1 MSSAED
7 HDLHDFLNVEAVFAL
22 HGQRADI
29 KNTLISLLRSNAPI
43 DPVVR
48 EELAQALES
57 EDEGRIRLKI
67 EGTGSGKKN
76 NAGALIQKRQEW
88 LIIGGLVQELILSGV
103 SRTKAVLQV
112 ENVQLSSGRWIGM
125 GQSQAQEALNYFR
138 KFQAFKAKHSD
149 MAEGFL
155 RIGAPV
161 EQLMESLFIRSDI
174 DDAGETSRPFATPSW
189 DTGSST
195 IEQSSSE

>member
-7 HDLHDFLNVEAVFAL
+7 EDLHDFLNVEAVFAL

-29 KNTLISLLRSNAPI
+29 KGTLISLLRSNAPI

-48 EELAQALES
+48 EELAQALET

-67 EGTGSGKKN
+67 EGTGSGNKN
-76 NAGALIQKRQEW
+76 NVGALIQKRREW
-88 LIIGGLVQELILSGV
+88 LIVGGLIQELIESGIP
-103 SRTKAVLQV
+103 RIKAVLQV

-125 GQSQAQEALNYFR
+125 SQSQAQEALKYFR
-138 KFQAFKAKHSD
+138 AFRAFEAQNSEI
-149 MAEGFL
+149 ASGFS

-161 EQLMESLFIRSDI
+161 QWLMESLFISSDI
-174 DDAGETSRPFATPSW
+174 DDVGESARPFATPSW